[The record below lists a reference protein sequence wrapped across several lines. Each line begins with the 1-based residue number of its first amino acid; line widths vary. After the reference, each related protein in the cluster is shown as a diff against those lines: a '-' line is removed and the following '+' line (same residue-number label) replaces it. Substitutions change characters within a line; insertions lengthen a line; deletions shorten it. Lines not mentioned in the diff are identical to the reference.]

1 MVKLSNPG
9 EIDPDNISRP
19 SVDELPPEDRQ
30 VYEAFIKECEEENKR
45 RKEKELEEKRRW
57 FLSHFSKNRKGDISK
72 DKDVVILS
80 DEDEQAKSSAT
91 VSATT
96 PPTLEQI
103 TQLVVNGQEKILAT
117 VQNMI
122 DKSLGKQPL
131 IDDSGTPRPN
141 IDGTFYHNI
150 MHFESSAAHAPQYGM
165 PMNFYGQ
172 KTPEQYHAH
181 GAVGPVSQTG
191 QTGHGGQ
198 VPIGPVGSG
207 ALVAYPSSPEPIT
220 SVPYVSAGFS
230 RMNNL
235 YTMPPQGS
243 GYSYGTMPN
252 NGHLLQIP
260 YIQPN
265 HIPHVPNSSNT
276 NVQRP
281 NDSYFNQIL
290 EKHKKDLDVIF
301 KETFGVELKDKT
313 LVCQK
318 PYPESF
324 DSIPYPQNFKV
335 PEFIKFTGEDSRTT
349 WKHVSQF
356 NAQIRIYDSL
366 DHLKIRIF
374 PLSLYGTV

>member
-30 VYEAFIKECEEENKR
+30 AYEAFIKECEEENKR
-45 RKEKELEEKRRW
+45 RKEKELGEKRRW

-72 DKDVVILS
+72 DKEVVILS

-141 IDGTFYHNI
+141 IDGSFYHNT
-150 MHFESSAAHAPQYGM
+150 MHLESLAAHAPQYGM

-172 KTPEQYHAH
+172 RTPEQYHAH

-191 QTGHGGQ
+191 QTGHGGP
-198 VPIGPVGSG
+198 VPTGPTGSG

-220 SVPYVSAGFS
+220 SVPYVSVGFS
-230 RMNNL
+230 RMNNS

-252 NGHLLQIP
+252 NGHLQQIP
-260 YIQPN
+260 YTQPN

-276 NVQRP
+276 NV
-281 NDSYFNQIL
+281 
-290 EKHKKDLDVIF
+290 
-301 KETFGVELKDKT
+301 
-313 LVCQK
+313 
-318 PYPESF
+318 
-324 DSIPYPQNFKV
+324 
-335 PEFIKFTGEDSRTT
+335 
-349 WKHVSQF
+349 
-356 NAQIRIYDSL
+356 
-366 DHLKIRIF
+366 
-374 PLSLYGTV
+374 